1 MRDSFNAQ
9 KVISEKTRSLIEKLA
24 WLVGG
29 REGGG
34 YGEGKRGLATKKKN
48 FSFAVFE
55 LWEEDGGVE
64 CVERKGM
71 VTKRM
76 NKR

>member
-1 MRDSFNAQ
+1 M
-9 KVISEKTRSLIEKLA
+9 
-24 WLVGG
+24 VGG